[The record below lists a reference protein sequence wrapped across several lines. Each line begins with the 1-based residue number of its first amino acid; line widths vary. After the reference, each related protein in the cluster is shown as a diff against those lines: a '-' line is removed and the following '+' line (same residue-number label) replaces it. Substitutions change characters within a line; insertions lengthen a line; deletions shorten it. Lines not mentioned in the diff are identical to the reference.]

1 MTMTGTKT
9 QSQSGGIDRRT
20 FIKGAGIATGVA
32 ATGAGA
38 STLDLEPVGRSEAV
52 APIFVAAGGA
62 AVGWALYSAYDAMTA
77 DSPPEGMTGDA
88 ARQSITETIRTRQST
103 NASTFVDNMNI
114 LDGVEHTAYTE
125 GKIAAIEA
133 LNAEKSQSEVQSQ
146 MTAAV
151 DSYQTTL
158 TKNVI
163 KSWNESVRELMNI
176 VSIIDQHSDVTHS
189 DFFKTETYGG
199 GYTVSSSSVRTHTL
213 QDGTT
218 IDVERVNVHHSKSG
232 GDGDIDFDLFEFE
245 RSKSYPP
252 ARVPLQLDGEYSF
265 YLDSQHNDSEGSW
278 NHLVTE
284 ISTTFDNV
292 RDGLI
297 TWLDGVYGSVQAG
310 DIEVSDLITPRERA
324 EMMAEDGDYPQAVA
338 DLVALNV
345 PVDFERKATVKLHDH
360 DVVLE
365 GTLGVTDDSTTIETG
380 TQYSPS
386 ADGLGSVYLTYD
398 VGSGEGTWTA
408 YDDAAGV
415 DGGTVT
421 FTKEP
426 LTEVTYQINTNY
438 DETAEAKASDFTE
451 GTDGNGNTIWTVD
464 VSDQLENA
472 IAEIESVNYVTK
484 TEETRYETIRIRG
497 PFTVQKFVNEETGE
511 EANSAEFTSSE
522 PQNDSN
528 YVTQEEWNQLE
539 QQNKELI
546 EEYEDSQSGGGGGW
560 FGGGGGGGSLGIIA
574 IGVAA
579 IGAIFALGQS
589 NN

>member
-1 MTMTGTKT
+1 V
-9 QSQSGGIDRRT
+9 SEIDRRT

-38 STLDLEPVGRSEAV
+38 STLDLAPVGRSKAV
-52 APIFVAAGGA
+52 APIFVAAGGV
-62 AVGWALYSAYDAMTA
+62 AVGWALYSAYDALTA
-77 DSPPEGMTGDA
+77 ESVPEGMTADA
-88 ARQSITETIRTRQST
+88 ALQSIYETLHTRQST
-103 NASTFVDNMNI
+103 NASTFVDNRNM
-114 LDGVEHTAYTE
+114 LDGISNNAYTD
-125 GKIAAIEA
+125 GKVAAIEG
-133 LNAEKSQSEVQSQ
+133 LNAEKSQSAVQDQ
-146 MTAAV
+146 MVAAV
-151 DSYQTTL
+151 DAYQATV
-158 TKNVI
+158 TKNLV
-163 KSWNESVRELMNI
+163 KSWNESVRELENV
-176 VSIIDQHSDVTHS
+176 VSTVESHTDLSQNDIFDDGSDTVAFPS
-189 DFFKTETYGG
+189 SET
-199 GYTVSSSSVRTHTL
+199 VDLV
-213 QDGTT
+213 DGTT
-218 IDVERVNVHHSKSG
+218 IDVEQVELTEDRSG
-232 GDGDIDFDLFEFE
+232 GSGTQSWDCFGITNSDPD
-245 RSKSYPP
+245 SYPAP
-252 ARVPLQLDGEYSF
+252 ELVMNINGNQFTYMRAKGA
-265 YLDSQHNDSEGSW
+265 SESDW
-278 NHLVTE
+278 KTLTDE
-284 ISTTFDNV
+284 IATTFDDARN
-292 RDGLI
+292 GLI

-310 DIEVSDLITPRERA
+310 DIQISDLITPRERA
-324 EMMAEDGDYPQAVA
+324 EMMTEDGDYPQAVA

-408 YDDAAGV
+408 YDDASGV

-438 DETAEAKASDFTE
+438 DETAEVKAGDFSE
-451 GTDGNGNTIWTVD
+451 GTDGSGNTVWTVD
-464 VSDQLENA
+464 VSGQLENA

-511 EANSAEFTSSE
+511 EANSAEFTSSQ

-539 QQNKELI
+539 QQNQELI
-546 EEYEDSQSGGGGGW
+546 EEYENSQSGGGGGGLLPNAPDIPGW
-560 FGGGGGGGSLGIIA
+560 GIVVAVGGIA
-574 IGVAA
+574 LVL
-579 IGAIFALGQS
+579 LGQS
-589 NN
+589 DDNGY

>member
-1 MTMTGTKT
+1 M
-9 QSQSGGIDRRT
+9 SEIDRRT
-20 FIKGAGIATGVA
+20 FIKGAGVATGVA

-38 STLDLEPVGRSEAV
+38 STLDLEPVGRSKAV

-77 DSPPEGMTGDA
+77 DSVPEGMTADA
-88 ARQSITETIRTRQST
+88 ALQSIYETLHTRQST
-103 NASTFVDNMNI
+103 NASTFVDNRNM
-114 LDGVEHTAYTE
+114 LDGISNNAYTD
-125 GKIAAIEA
+125 GKVAAIEG
-133 LNAEKSQSEVQSQ
+133 LNAEKSQSAVQDQ
-146 MTAAV
+146 MVAAV
-151 DSYQTTL
+151 DAYQATV
-158 TKNVI
+158 TKNLV
-163 KSWNESVRELMNI
+163 KSWNESVRELENV
-176 VSIIDQHSDVTHS
+176 VSTVESHSDLSQNDIFDDGS
-189 DFFKTETYGG
+189 D
-199 GYTVSSSSVRTHTL
+199 TVSFPSSETVDL
-213 QDGTT
+213 VDGTT
-218 IDVERVNVHHSKSG
+218 IDVEQVELNEQRSA
-232 GDGDIDFDLFEFE
+232 GDGTQSWDCFGITNSDPD
-245 RSKSYPP
+245 SYPDP
-252 ARVPLQLDGEYSF
+252 ELVMNINGNQFTYMRAKGA
-265 YLDSQHNDSEGSW
+265 SESDW
-278 NHLVTE
+278 KTLTDE
-284 ISTTFDNV
+284 IATTFDDARN
-292 RDGLI
+292 GLI

-310 DIEVSDLITPRERA
+310 DIQVSDLITPRERA
-324 EMMAEDGDYPQAVA
+324 EMMTEDGDYPQAVA

-408 YDDAAGV
+408 YDDASGV

-438 DETAEAKASDFTE
+438 DETAEVKAGDFSE
-451 GTDGNGNTIWTVD
+451 GTDGSGNTIWTVD
-464 VSDQLENA
+464 VSGQLENA

-484 TEETRYETIRIRG
+484 TDETRYETIRIRG

-511 EANSAEFTSSE
+511 EANSAEFTSAQ

-539 QQNKELI
+539 QQNQELI
-546 EEYEDSQSGGGGGW
+546 EEYEDSKSGSGGGGLLPNAPDIPGW
-560 FGGGGGGGSLGIIA
+560 GIVVAVGGIA
-574 IGVAA
+574 LVL
-579 IGAIFALGQS
+579 LGQTDD
-589 NN
+589 NGY